1 MTFRFLHTAVA
12 FELRSR
18 REKFLQLQSAALN
31 SDRDFLW
38 GGNVVAL
45 LHLCSAVIR
54 ALLRPCK
61 YPDRA

>member
-1 MTFRFLHTAVA
+1 MTFRFLHTAVE
-12 FELRSR
+12 FQLRSQ

-31 SDRDFLW
+31 SDRDFFM
-38 GGNVVAL
+38 GVNVVAL

-54 ALLRPCK
+54 ALLQPCK